1 MPTATTRGPMVIGQR
16 GPMRCA
22 SAPARADNSSMHAVI
37 GSNAAP
43 ASSAE

>member
-1 MPTATTRGPMVIGQR
+1 MPTATTNGPMVIGQR

-22 SAPARADNSSMHAVI
+22 SAPARAENSSMHTVI
-37 GSNAAP
+37 GSNDAP